1 MLTRKNSSA
10 LLLSTM
16 MIFLLSFSIVAY
28 AQPEVTAQLAL
39 ILDGSGSVGSTNWA
53 IIVEGVASA
62 IEDNLPHDGSVE
74 LTVIQFGDGAL
85 YAVVEIPPTIVTA
98 ANYQTIANNVRVIA
112 YDSGPWT
119 PTAHGI
125 YLGWKEMNASQHFS
139 TAERQ
144 LINLVTDGE
153 PNVRNNNA
161 TTDEDGS
168 GFTDHWDD
176 VIAAKNI
183 AVSQGLD
190 ELDMEGIGITTQAR
204 DWFKTWVLHPQPG
217 HIAPDEGFIPGWIRV
232 VATADEFA
240 LAIKEKF
247 EVIID
252 GDAVGGTIIPINGL
266 MTAAPFLVLAIII
279 VLVTIQRIHKKIQ

>member
-1 MLTRKNSSA
+1 MLIKKSSSV
-10 LLLSTM
+10 LLLSAM

-28 AQPEVTAQLAL
+28 AQPSVTTQLCL
-39 ILDGSGSVGSTNWA
+39 ILDGSGSVGSSNWT

-74 LTVIQFGDGAL
+74 LTVIQFGDGSL
-85 YAVVEIPPTIVTA
+85 YAVVEVSPTVVTL
-98 ANYQTIANNVRVIA
+98 ANFQTIADNVRAIV

-125 YLGWKEMNASQHFS
+125 YLGWQEMNASQHFS

-153 PNVRNNNA
+153 PNERNNNA
-161 TTDEDGS
+161 TTNLDGI
-168 GFTDHWDD
+168 GGIDHWDD

-190 ELDMEGIGITTQAR
+190 ELDMEGIGISTGSR
-204 DWFKTWVLHPQPG
+204 DWFKDWTLHPQPG

-232 VATADEFA
+232 VANAEEFA

-247 EVIID
+247 EAILD
-252 GDAVGGTIIPINGL
+252 DAVGGTIIPINGL
-266 MTAAPFLVLAIII
+266 MTAAPFLLLAVII
-279 VLVTIQRIHKKIQ
+279 VLISIQRIHKKIQ

>member
-1 MLTRKNSSA
+1 MLIKKSSSV
-10 LLLSTM
+10 LLLSAM

-28 AQPEVTAQLAL
+28 AQPSVTTQLCL
-39 ILDGSGSVGSTNWA
+39 ILDGSGSVGSSNWT

-74 LTVIQFGDGAL
+74 LTVIQFGDGSL
-85 YAVVEIPPTIVTA
+85 YAVVEVSPTVVTL
-98 ANYQTIANNVRVIA
+98 ANFQTIANNVRAIV
-112 YDSGPWT
+112 YDSGPST

-153 PNVRNNNA
+153 PNERNNNA
-161 TTDEDGS
+161 TTNLDGI
-168 GFTDHWDD
+168 GGIDHWDD

-190 ELDMEGIGITTQAR
+190 ELDMEGIGISTGSR
-204 DWFKTWVLHPQPG
+204 DWFKDWTLHPQPG

-232 VATADEFA
+232 VANAEEFA

-247 EVIID
+247 EAILD
-252 GDAVGGTIIPINGL
+252 DAVGGTIIPINGL
-266 MTAAPFLVLAIII
+266 MTAAPFLLLAVII
-279 VLVTIQRIHKKIQ
+279 VLISIQRIHKRIQ